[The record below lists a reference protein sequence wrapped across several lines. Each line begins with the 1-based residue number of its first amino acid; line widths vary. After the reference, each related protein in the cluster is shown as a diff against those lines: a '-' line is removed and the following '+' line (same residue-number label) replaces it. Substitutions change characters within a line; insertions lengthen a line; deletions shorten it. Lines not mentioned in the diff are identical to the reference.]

1 MTALAMLQAA
11 QVSLI
16 ALLFGTI
23 VGDFALLGD
32 VGNRAILGLWDHPP
46 HWVTAGDGRVVMVRV
61 PLSPDRALLLSVLL
75 QALSPRSAAADSSRS
90 FAGPPGTR
98 HLTDLLPQ
106 KVVAAP
112 WLHSV

>member
-1 MTALAMLQAA
+1 MMTSSATLQAA

-61 PLSPDRALLLSVLL
+61 PLSPLHALLLNVLL
-75 QALSPRSAAADSSRS
+75 PALSPPSAAADISRC
-90 FAGPPGTR
+90 FAGPSGTH
-98 HLTDLLPQ
+98 HLTNLLPQ

-112 WLHSV
+112 